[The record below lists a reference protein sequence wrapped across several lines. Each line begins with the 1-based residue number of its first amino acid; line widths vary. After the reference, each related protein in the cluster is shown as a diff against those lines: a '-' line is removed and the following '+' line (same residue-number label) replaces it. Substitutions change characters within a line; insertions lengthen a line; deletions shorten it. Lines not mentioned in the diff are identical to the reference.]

1 MASDTPGAH
10 VAPRA
15 GLTLLL
21 AGLSMFGPFSIDTMF
36 PAFPEI
42 ARELG
47 VSSPTMQQTLS
58 VYLLAY
64 AFMSLFHGTLSDS
77 FGRRVVVLGGI
88 GVFVLGSIGCAL
100 ATSFSAL
107 LFWRLVQG
115 LSAGA
120 GHIVGRAIIRDL
132 YDGPAV
138 QRTMAGISMLF
149 TLAPAVA
156 PIIGGWVLLAG
167 TWRWIFWFLVLW
179 AGLLLMLCAL
189 RLPET
194 HPPQRRLPFA
204 LKPLLT
210 SYATMFRDAHFW
222 PLAIASTLGFSSL
235 FLYISSAPVYVM
247 SLLKL
252 GPQQMYW
259 LFVPIVS
266 GMFLGALL
274 SRRLAGKASAERTVN
289 AGYFVMLA
297 ACALNLAVS
306 FALVEPRVPWSV
318 LPLTVHAIGVS
329 LSFPT
334 LTLLLLDRFPIYRGG
349 VSSLQAFVSLVFN
362 AVLAGVIVVHL
373 SDDARKLAAG
383 AALFTLCGYIAW
395 CLYRVR
401 AQRELAS
408 ERAAG
413 PEAAVEEAEP
423 F

>member
-1 MASDTPGAH
+1 MADETSGSNA
-10 VAPRA
+10 APRA

-42 ARELG
+42 AHEFG
-47 VSSPTMQQTLS
+47 VSALTMQQTLS

-77 FGRRVVVLGGI
+77 FGRRVVVLSGI

-107 LFWRLVQG
+107 LLWRVVQG

-132 YDGPAV
+132 YTGPAV
-138 QRTMAGISMLF
+138 QRTMAAISMLF

-156 PIIGGWVLLAG
+156 PIIGGWVLLVG

-179 AGLLLMLCAL
+179 AGLLLALCAW

-194 HPPQRRLPFA
+194 HAPERRLRFA
-204 LKPLLT
+204 LSPLLT

-222 PLAIASTLGFSSL
+222 PLAIASTVNFSAL
-235 FLYISSAPVYVM
+235 FLYIASAPAYVM
-247 SLLKL
+247 GLLKL
-252 GPQQMYW
+252 GPQQMAW
-259 LFVPIVS
+259 LFVPVVS
-266 GMFLGALL
+266 GMFLGALI
-274 SRRLAGKASAERTVN
+274 SRRLAGVASADRTVS
-289 AGYFVMLA
+289 AGYYVMLA
-297 ACALNLAVS
+297 ACALNVAVS
-306 FALVEPRVPWSV
+306 FVLVEPRVPWSV
-318 LPLTVHAIGVS
+318 LPIGLHAIGIS

-334 LTLLLLDRFPIYRGG
+334 LTLLLLDRFPSYRGG

-362 AVLAGVIVVHL
+362 ALLAGVIVVHL
-373 SDDARKLAAG
+373 SDDARKLAVG
-383 AALFTLCGYIAW
+383 AALLTLSGFIAW
-395 CLYRVR
+395 RVYRGR
-401 AQRELAS
+401 AQRELAH